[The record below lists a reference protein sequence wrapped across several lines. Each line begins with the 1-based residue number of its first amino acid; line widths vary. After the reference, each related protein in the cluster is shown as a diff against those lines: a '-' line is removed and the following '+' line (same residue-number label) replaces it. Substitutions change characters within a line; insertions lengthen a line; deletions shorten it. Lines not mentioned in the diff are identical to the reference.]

1 MKNKDL
7 RRALI
12 LPLKEAAKRFCNVGK
27 RFVSCSYLHFSD
39 GTQWSLNDWEPSS
52 RARKETAARSEK
64 TNEQHIWSHRS
75 RHHQPSAAETDEW
88 NHHRRLKIDIFTISQ
103 HETTA
108 ATVQDKEALCKWI
121 YPTGALEKTEV
132 LLIREGILMGVFNS
146 APDVDKLCKSHPL
159 YTGQSGVL
167 LWYTQRHKLWQGR
180 RQCLMKTNKG
190 FICKVKGVFMLF
202 KQSHS
207 SEGYVSLRY
216 TDRCITELMLAF

>member
-1 MKNKDL
+1 MLARDSFP
-7 RRALI
+7 ALTCT
-12 LPLKEAAKRFCNVGK
+12 PLTER
-27 RFVSCSYLHFSD
+27 
-39 GTQWSLNDWEPSS
+39 QWSPSDWEPSS
-52 RARKETAARSEK
+52 RARKETAAWSEK

-88 NHHRRLKIDIFTISQ
+88 NHRRRLKIDIFTIGQ

-121 YPTGALEKTEV
+121 YPTGSSGENWSSPNPRGN
-132 LLIREGILMGVFNS
+132 IDGCFQFG
-146 APDVDKLCKSHPL
+146 PDVDKLCKSHPL

-167 LWYTQRHKLWQGR
+167 LWYTQRRKLWQGR